1 MRKQIVTVALV
12 GSLGLTGAALLGPS
26 PATAQTTSSPSA
38 GSAVSDRITALRQAL
53 AGLVGDDT
61 LTQAQADRVATTLA
75 ERGLHVGHGGRGH
88 HGRRGGRVSPE
99 ATAEAA
105 GATVAELQAAREAG
119 QTLAQL
125 AQSNGVSRAALVSRL
140 VEAAEAQLAADVTA
154 GRLTQAQADE
164 VRSTLPARV
173 TEKVDRVAGQRGHRG
188 GPGDA
193 PAATA
198 SPSPTS

>member
-12 GSLGLTGAALLGPS
+12 GSLGLTGAALLSPS
-26 PATAQTTSSPSA
+26 LASAQTTPFPSADSSSPL
-38 GSAVSDRITALRQAL
+38 TALKDAL
-53 AGLVGDDT
+53 MGLVSADT
-61 LTQAQADRVATTLA
+61 LTQAQADQVAAALA
-75 ERGLHVGHGGRGH
+75 DQGVHAGRGH
-88 HGRRGGRVSPE
+88 RGDHGPRGGRVSPE

-125 AQSNGVSRAALVSRL
+125 AQSNGVGKATLISRL

-164 VRSTLPARV
+164 VESTLPARI
-173 TEKVDRVAGQRGHRG
+173 TEKVDRVRGHRGHRG
-188 GPGDA
+188 GRGDA
-193 PAATA
+193 PATTA